1 MDTPND
7 RLSAAYYNVELR
19 AEGNVQDLSNLERVR
34 FNVGEG
40 VSNFVYSAD
49 LHLQLPGLEISAEYA
64 RSSQYWRYPSHGTD
78 RRPTFDESPRFADR
92 GSAYFVNAV
101 HNLGRGALGAEL
113 FSIQPEFNTELRSYV
128 VGGSAVLNSIAYWR
142 LVDDNEDGDIY
153 PDIKLGNLVG
163 IPRDN
168 VGTDLDGVWLGQDAD
183 NDGAPDTNRNL
194 NRIPD
199 YQEPFLMFDVEPNS
213 YAYGPDRNNNDEPD
227 HREDDAEVDY
237 PYEHD
242 ERGFH
247 LFAQWQLSR
256 RWSAIVGHYD
266 IEEIAGSGKN
276 RASYAIAQ

>member
-142 LVDDNEDGDIY
+142 LVD
-153 PDIKLGNLVG
+153 
-163 IPRDN
+163 
-168 VGTDLDGVWLGQDAD
+168 GQ
-183 NDGAPDTNRNL
+183 
-194 NRIPD
+194 
-199 YQEPFLMFDVEPNS
+199 
-213 YAYGPDRNNNDEPD
+213 
-227 HREDDAEVDY
+227 
-237 PYEHD
+237 
-242 ERGFH
+242 RG
-247 LFAQWQLSR
+247 R
-256 RWSAIVGHYD
+256 
-266 IEEIAGSGKN
+266 
-276 RASYAIAQ
+276 